1 MEDFSQNI
9 TKVKI
14 SNYSAILSLQA
25 VRYSNEQYFSFKT
38 DDGVISKI
46 MFSSNFYDDDS
57 MQYHKV
63 MLQEKLNGSH
73 IELYKQ
79 KNKMK
84 DIFEFNH
91 IDKSLSESDVKTLKD
106 FYKHYHKKYWCFK
119 KSYKSYKFLD
129 DVFTISGICLVA
141 IGTISGGITL
151 NPVVLGVVNGA
162 GLIVAGIGKKN
173 NYKRKIEMTRIAF
186 TNYEKVL
193 VELRSA
199 LRGDDFNK
207 EEFVDRMK
215 LIDEMIIDQTPI
227 ADRFVSRYE
236 KKFGLSK
243 Q

>member
-1 MEDFSQNI
+1 
-9 TKVKI
+9 
-14 SNYSAILSLQA
+14 
-25 VRYSNEQYFSFKT
+25 
-38 DDGVISKI
+38 
-46 MFSSNFYDDDS
+46 
-57 MQYHKV
+57 
-63 MLQEKLNGSH
+63 
-73 IELYKQ
+73 
-79 KNKMK
+79 MK

-151 NPVVLGVVNGA
+151 NPLVLGVVNGA

-215 LIDEMIIDQTPI
+215 LVDEMIIDQTPI

>member
-1 MEDFSQNI
+1 
-9 TKVKI
+9 
-14 SNYSAILSLQA
+14 
-25 VRYSNEQYFSFKT
+25 
-38 DDGVISKI
+38 
-46 MFSSNFYDDDS
+46 
-57 MQYHKV
+57 
-63 MLQEKLNGSH
+63 
-73 IELYKQ
+73 
-79 KNKMK
+79 MK

-91 IDKSLSESDVKTLKD
+91 IDKSLSETDVKTLKD

-129 DVFTISGICLVA
+129 DVFTVSGICLVA

-162 GLIVAGIGKKN
+162 GLIVTGIGKKN

-236 KKFGLSK
+236 NKFGLSK

>member
-1 MEDFSQNI
+1 
-9 TKVKI
+9 
-14 SNYSAILSLQA
+14 
-25 VRYSNEQYFSFKT
+25 
-38 DDGVISKI
+38 
-46 MFSSNFYDDDS
+46 
-57 MQYHKV
+57 
-63 MLQEKLNGSH
+63 
-73 IELYKQ
+73 
-79 KNKMK
+79 MK

-91 IDKSLSESDVKTLKD
+91 IDKSLSETDVNTLKD

-119 KSYKSYKFLD
+119 KSYNKFLD

-141 IGTISGGITL
+141 IRTISGGITL

-173 NYKRKIEMTRIAF
+173 NYKRKIEMTRTAF
-186 TNYEKVL
+186 TTYEKVL

-199 LRGDDFNK
+199 LRGDEWNK
-207 EEFVDRMK
+207 QDFVDRMK

>member
-1 MEDFSQNI
+1 
-9 TKVKI
+9 
-14 SNYSAILSLQA
+14 
-25 VRYSNEQYFSFKT
+25 
-38 DDGVISKI
+38 
-46 MFSSNFYDDDS
+46 
-57 MQYHKV
+57 
-63 MLQEKLNGSH
+63 
-73 IELYKQ
+73 
-79 KNKMK
+79 MK

-91 IDKSLSESDVKTLKD
+91 IDKSLSESEVNTLKD
-106 FYKHYHKKYWCFK
+106 FYKHYHKKYRCFK

-129 DVFTISGICLVA
+129 DAFTISGICLVA

-199 LRGDDFNK
+199 LRGDEFNK